1 MKKIP
6 LLISIVILEV
16 ALVSWISWRVYQR
29 ALFSRVAA
37 AACEKLVFSELFS
50 SSIESVRCLLRQLAN
65 FTLEPGKF
73 QTHSGVGKETYVYT
87 PVVPSDS
94 SYTPILVVN
103 GSNVDTLKTTLQRIT
118 DQTKWSPAQ
127 KGVLILTH
135 TSTEYATSSSV
146 EDGLIVYANESEAMS
161 GSLSSLLRT
170 IEQSFPALK
179 TFPVLFMGDPCV
191 QDPSTWVSPLRQI
204 LQNRCEN

>member
-1 MKKIP
+1 MKRIA
-6 LLISIVILEV
+6 LLLSIGILEV
-16 ALVSWISWRVYQR
+16 ALVSWISWRVYHR
-29 ALFSRVAA
+29 ALRSRVIPT
-37 AACEKLVFSELFS
+37 ACENFVFSELFS
-50 SSIESVRCLLRQLAN
+50 SSIESVRCVLSQLAN

-73 QTHSGVGKETYVYT
+73 QARSGTGKGTYVYT
-87 PVVPSDS
+87 PVAPSDS
-94 SYTPILVVN
+94 MYTPVLVVN

-146 EDGLIVYANESEAMS
+146 EDGVIVYENESEAMS
-161 GSLSSLLRT
+161 GSLSNLLRT

-179 TFPVLFMGDPCV
+179 TFPVLFMGDPCM

-204 LQNRCEN
+204 LQSRCEK